1 MCFCYFFCFVLFFK
15 TLNPVYH
22 LEQEM
27 RLRIPRLVVRMRL
40 QLART
45 PEGRRKKPQEQLEP
59 ESWSQT
65 QGRWGRKAMPDV
77 EEVSVRVHLRVHG
90 WGGKTGEDSWGKKN
104 GEKMKWSSSSI
115 YQVRFFFFFFFS
127 WFHTIPLFYIVN
139 KKQTIFKAPDRR
151 GSNGRNLSWLQRPL
165 LTQRCGV
172 TLSGC
177 TGCQSW
183 RRCWTR
189 AAASAAGTGRVG
201 TASGGWSR
209 GWGWPGWSQ
218 CAGYSQWSRGS

>member
-1 MCFCYFFCFVLFFK
+1 MFLLFFLFRFFK

-90 WGGKTGEDSWGKKN
+90 WGGDWWRLLMKKKM
-104 GEKMKWSSSSI
+104 EKKLSGLLLLYI
-115 YQVRFFFFFFFS
+115 KLGFFFLFFQL
-127 WFHTIPLFYIVN
+127 IPYHFKTN
-139 KKQTIFKAPDRR
+139 HSFIFEAPDRR

-189 AAASAAGTGRVG
+189 EAASAAGTGRVG